1 MSARVAVVGSLNMDL
16 VVHVERLP
24 APGET
29 VAGSAVEVRD
39 GGKGANQAVA
49 AAALG
54 AQVRLVGAVGTD
66 TYGAALVDGTRDRGV
81 DVDHVES
88 VDGPS
93 GMAFIA
99 VDPVGQNTITMSPG
113 ANARLEAHAA
123 VAALGELAGYRIAMM
138 QLEIPTAVNL
148 AVARRARE
156 IGVRT
161 MLNAA
166 PLGDPEDP
174 ELKELLGLC
183 DTLVVNETEAAQL
196 LGYTPR
202 NWGDAAGELISLGPA
217 AAVITCGADGALA
230 YDGQQ
235 LVTQPGFE
243 VDAVDGTGAGDTFCG
258 ALAVALTAG
267 QDWGQSLAYACA
279 AGAIACTRLGGQA
292 GPTPAD
298 IAHLLDQQGGSR
310 AS

>member
-1 MSARVAVVGSLNMDL
+1 
-16 VVHVERLP
+16 
-24 APGET
+24 
-29 VAGSAVEVRD
+29 
-39 GGKGANQAVA
+39 
-49 AAALG
+49 
-54 AQVRLVGAVGTD
+54 
-66 TYGAALVDGTRDRGV
+66 V

-113 ANARLEAHAA
+113 ANTRLEAHAA